1 MAKSAPFN
9 IEFEPEAQDDLSFF
23 ESKQRR
29 EILES
34 ITIHLRHR
42 PNWETNKIKR
52 LRPNPFAEWELRLG
66 DFRVLYDIKEAD
78 LVVLIQAVGEK
89 RGNQLIVR
97 GEEFHKHESD

>member
-1 MAKSAPFN
+1 MAKSAPFD
-9 IEFEPEAQDDLSFF
+9 IEFEPEAEDDLSFF

-34 ITIHLRHR
+34 IIIHLRHR
-42 PNWETNKIKR
+42 PDWETYKIKR

-66 DFRVLYDIKEAD
+66 DFRVLYNIKEAV

-89 RGNQLIVR
+89 RGNQLFVR

>member
-1 MAKSAPFN
+1 MAKSPPFD

-29 EILES
+29 EILEN

-42 PNWETNKIKR
+42 PNWETHKIKR

-66 DFRVLYDIKEAD
+66 DIRVLYDVKEAEC
-78 LVVLIQAVGEK
+78 VVLIQTVGEK
-89 RGNQLIVR
+89 RGHQLFVR